1 MTFRVKVG
9 AGGTILADWLH
20 SRFYDLGDVLV
31 CACLSSSSFLRPQ
44 AEKRRSADLD
54 GDRSR
59 GKQLAGWWDLG
70 WSIGVPTEV
79 FTGVAAGEHDVTFE
93 LLPASKSSH
102 PSSKNVNFRLIGLVS
117 T

>member
-1 MTFRVKVG
+1 MRAIPELVWV
-9 AGGTILADWLH
+9 LSADTLE
-20 SRFYDLGDVLV
+20 F
-31 CACLSSSSFLRPQ
+31 
-44 AEKRRSADLD
+44 ADLD

-79 FTGVAAGEHDVTFE
+79 FRDVSPGEHDVTFE

-102 PSSKNVNFRLIGLVS
+102 PASKNVDFRLIGLIS